1 MIEIESLEAVSI
13 KIRNLRKST
22 GISQQALAKRI
33 GISQS
38 AVARLENDIGGMNPS
53 YALIFKVVDEL
64 NRLEM
69 EEGSAGLLNRT
80 AESIMHR
87 KIIAAGPKDSVA
99 KAIKLFKYYDFP
111 QLPVIDKDGY
121 VVGALYQ
128 QKVLEIASRDPSR
141 IGRILVEE
149 VADTALPQVSKD
161 TKISKIKP
169 ILENWGAVIVM
180 DKGHAVGIIT
190 SYDVLKLL

>member
-13 KIRNLRKST
+13 KIRNLRKSA
-22 GISQQALAKRI
+22 GISQQALAKRV

-38 AVARLENDIGGMNPS
+38 AVARLESDIDGINPS
-53 YALIFKVVDEL
+53 YALVFRVVEEL

-69 EEGSAGLLNRT
+69 EEGSAGLHRT

-87 KIIAAGPKDSVA
+87 RIIAARPKDSVA

-128 QKVLEIASRDPSR
+128 QEVLEIASRDPSR
-141 IGRILVEE
+141 IGKILVEE

-161 TKISKIKP
+161 TQISKIKP

-180 DKGHAVGIIT
+180 DRGHAVGIIT